1 MAPSAIVG
9 ARERRHPVAVVP
21 AVVGNLIPAAVGR
34 RGTMPSLCAL
44 IGVFEISGRSL
55 AGGGADA
62 GWGRQGRRSAP
73 GNDRS
78 GCGAIR
84 IASGLKRRGV

>member
-62 GWGRQGRRSAP
+62 GWDVRAGDWRLGMIGVAAVRSASRP
-73 GNDRS
+73 
-78 GCGAIR
+78 A
-84 IASGLKRRGV
+84 